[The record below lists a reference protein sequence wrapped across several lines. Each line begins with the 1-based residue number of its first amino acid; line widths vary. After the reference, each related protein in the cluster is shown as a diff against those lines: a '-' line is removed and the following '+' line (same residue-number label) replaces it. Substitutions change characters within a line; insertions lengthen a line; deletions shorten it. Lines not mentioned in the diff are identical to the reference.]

1 MPTDPPPEPPAAQT
15 VSGKDKVAIN
25 VLLGIVTKV
34 VEGLRAGSI
43 KAPPV
48 IDMSNPEAENYDMM
62 SLEEYI
68 WKRLGTIGIQ
78 EAKPSQEP
86 PNGKA
91 APQADASEASAPSSR
106 RPKRGSAAR
115 PKRS

>member
-78 EAKPSQEP
+78 EAKPPQEP
-86 PNGKA
+86 PNGQA
-91 APQADASEASAPSSR
+91 AQAVSGEASAPSSP
-106 RPKRGSAAR
+106 RPKRGSGAR
-115 PKRS
+115 RARS